1 MHQTPSKLY
10 NQDIPI
16 EQILYGQ
23 FIKYAS
29 IESMVA
35 KEFANSNA
43 NTVNVYVDVLQLVL
57 PAFRCLRVENYYSMC
72 SVIMNYAAHIRAYFM
87 SRHQVTCN
95 IILVYSPNYSS
106 NNTKFIA
113 EYNEKY
119 RSRMAYNTKMAEVL
133 KNNIEMLRL
142 LCPFIPN
149 LYLRQG
155 TVEPSVIMYD
165 CMLRQFNNGAPN
177 IVFSTSEY
185 AFQLPNAMKGN
196 CIVFHKKTQ
205 HDKHWKSYD
214 VSYSYNFMTAPYH
227 FIQETKG
234 TLKSDLLIHP
244 AAITTFMCLT
254 GVPGRSIKSIYSAVT
269 ALKFCQAVPEEY
281 LIAGD
286 YEMIHAAISSAPYK
300 GKIHISANEF
310 INRFKALD
318 IPFQYKLY
326 SLMPDF
332 NYTGY
337 LDRRR
342 DVETL
347 KEINDK
353 YFKSIPIN
361 LQNLFL

>member
-1 MHQTPSKLY
+1 MHQTRSKYY

-23 FIKYAS
+23 FIKYTS
-29 IESMVA
+29 MESMVA
-35 KEFANSNA
+35 KEFTNSNA
-43 NTVNVYVDVLQLVL
+43 NTVNVYIDVLQLVL

-87 SRHQVTCN
+87 SRHQVVCN

-106 NNTKFIA
+106 NNTRFVV

-119 RSRMAYNTKMAEVL
+119 RSRMAHNTMMEEVL
-133 KNNIEMLRL
+133 KNNIEMVKL

-155 TVEPSVIMYD
+155 TVEPSLIMYD

-177 IVFSTSEY
+177 IIFSTSEY

-196 CIVFHKKTQ
+196 CIVFHKKNQRDHYGRTF
-205 HDKHWKSYD
+205 D

-227 FIQETKG
+227 FIKETKG
-234 TLKSDLLIHP
+234 TIKSDLLIHP
-244 AAITTFMCLT
+244 AAITRFMCLT
-254 GVPGRSIKSIYSAVT
+254 GVPGRSISSIYSAQT
-269 ALKFCQAVPEEY
+269 ALKLCQAVPEEY
-281 LIAGD
+281 FIVGD
-286 YEMIHAAISSAPYK
+286 YEMIHSAICTAPYK
-300 GKIHISANEF
+300 GKIHISADEF
-310 INRFKALD
+310 IRRFKALD

-337 LDRRR
+337 LDRMR
-342 DVETL
+342 DTETL

-353 YFKSIPIN
+353 YFKNIPIN
-361 LQNLFL
+361 LQNLFI